1 MDLSVNFQKV
11 KRNYMTLTFDDP
23 KSEKGVKVIV
33 VGMPKKKVFDALMD
47 MQDTITEREEAQ
59 NAKERDEANRRTIE
73 EMYILTSK
81 ILSNNLNGEAISKD
95 WVEENMDIE
104 DMKAFFAQ
112 YVRFVKIPDTDPN

>member
-47 MQDTITEREEAQ
+47 MQDTITEREEAK
-59 NAKERDEANRRTIE
+59 NAKERSGANRRTIE
-73 EMYILTSK
+73 ELYTLTAK
-81 ILSNNLNGEAISKD
+81 ILSNNLNGEAIGKD

-104 DMKAFFAQ
+104 DMKHSSHSMC
-112 YVRFVKIPDTDPN
+112 VS

>member
-1 MDLSVNFQKV
+1 MDLSVNFQKA

-59 NAKERDEANRRTIE
+59 NAKERSGANRRTIE
-73 EMYILTSK
+73 ELYTLTAK

-95 WVEENMDIE
+95 WVD
-104 DMKAFFAQ
+104 
-112 YVRFVKIPDTDPN
+112 

>member
-1 MDLSVNFQKV
+1 
-11 KRNYMTLTFDDP
+11 MTLTFDDP

-47 MQDTITEREEAQ
+47 MQDTITEREETQ

-73 EMYILTSK
+73 EMYVLTSK

-95 WVEENMDIE
+95 WVEENMDFE

-112 YVRFVKIPDTDPN
+112 YVRFVKIPAENPN

>member
-47 MQDTITEREEAQ
+47 MQDMITEREEAQ
-59 NAKERDEANRRTIE
+59 NAKERSGANRRTIE
-73 EMYILTSK
+73 ELYTLTAK

-95 WVEENMDIE
+95 WVEEIITE
-104 DMKAFFAQ
+104 FLAAQ
-112 YVRFVKIPDTDPN
+112 TAAKG

>member
-59 NAKERDEANRRTIE
+59 NAKERSGANRRTIE
-73 EMYILTSK
+73 ELYTLTAK
-81 ILSNNLNGEAISKD
+81 ILSHSMC
-95 WVEENMDIE
+95 VS
-104 DMKAFFAQ
+104 
-112 YVRFVKIPDTDPN
+112 

>member
-1 MDLSVNFQKV
+1 
-11 KRNYMTLTFDDP
+11 MTLTFDDP

-59 NAKERDEANRRTIE
+59 NAKERSGANRRTIE
-73 EMYILTSK
+73 ELYTLTAK
-81 ILSNNLNGEAISKD
+81 ILSNNLNGETISKD

>member
-1 MDLSVNFQKV
+1 
-11 KRNYMTLTFDDP
+11 MTLTFDDP

-59 NAKERDEANRRTIE
+59 NAKERSGANRRTIE
-73 EMYILTSK
+73 ELYSLTAK
-81 ILSNNLNGEAISKD
+81 ILSNNLNGEVISKN

-104 DMKAFFAQ
+104 DMKEFFAQ
-112 YVRFVKIPDTDPN
+112 YVRFVKIPDADPN